1 MEGGHRPVPPP
12 LIPEF
17 QKRRV
22 RGEKIA
28 VERDLKRTSTPEGF
42 Q

>member
-1 MEGGHRPVPPP
+1 MEGGDTDQCPP
-12 LIPEF
+12 LISEF